1 MVAYKARYC
10 VVFPGGIIGWLFFHG
25 ALRLSSKWKR
35 GTEFV
40 NFVSLWYVFLELTK
54 TVGLDLA
61 LLTVVYRVETWL
73 RLCFKNVEV
82 FLLSSVKA
90 NFIFNLI
97 VLSKDV

>member
-1 MVAYKARYC
+1 MVVYKARYC
-10 VVFPGGIIGWLFFHG
+10 VVFPGGVIGWLFFHG
-25 ALRLSSKWKR
+25 ALRLSNKWKR

-40 NFVSLWYVFLELTK
+40 SFVLLWYMFFLELTK
-54 TVGLDLA
+54 TVGLDLTF
-61 LLTVVYRVETWL
+61 LTVYRVETWL

-97 VLSKDV
+97 VLSKVV